1 MTLYFTCDERE
12 ICSTIKTFQNIMN
25 MIADKN
31 FTLVIEDGSTL
42 FYGLNDIP
50 RNFKE
55 ICLKLF
61 GMVSSITFDMIF
73 STDMCHLGSENSME
87 RAREKVG

>member
-1 MTLYFTCDERE
+1 MTLYFTCDERK
-12 ICSTIKTFQNIMN
+12 IWSTIKTFQNIMN
-25 MIADKN
+25 MTADKN

-42 FYGLNDIP
+42 FYALNDIP

-61 GMVSSITFDMIF
+61 GMVSSITFDMF
-73 STDMCHLGSENSME
+73 SALTCVILVLKILWKEQE
-87 RAREKVG
+87 RK

>member
-1 MTLYFTCDERE
+1 MTLYFTCDERK
-12 ICSTIKTFQNIMN
+12 IWSTIKTFQNIMN

-42 FYGLNDIP
+42 FYALNDIP

-61 GMVSSITFDMIF
+61 GMVSSVTFDMF
-73 STDMCHLGSENSME
+73 SALTCVILVLKILWKEQE
-87 RAREKVG
+87 RK

>member
-1 MTLYFTCDERE
+1 MTLYFTCDERK
-12 ICSTIKTFQNIMN
+12 IWSTIKTFQNIMS
-25 MIADKN
+25 MTADKN

-42 FYGLNDIP
+42 FYALNDIP

-61 GMVSSITFDMIF
+61 GMVSSVTFDMF
-73 STDMCHLGSENSME
+73 SALTCVILVLKILWKEQE
-87 RAREKVG
+87 RK

>member
-1 MTLYFTCDERE
+1 
-12 ICSTIKTFQNIMN
+12 MN

-42 FYGLNDIP
+42 FYALNDIP

-87 RAREKVG
+87 GARERVG

>member
-1 MTLYFTCDERE
+1 
-12 ICSTIKTFQNIMN
+12 MN

-42 FYGLNDIP
+42 FYALNDIP

-61 GMVSSITFDMIF
+61 GMVSSVTFDMF
-73 STDMCHLGSENSME
+73 SALTCVILVLKILWKEQE
-87 RAREKVG
+87 RK

>member
-1 MTLYFTCDERE
+1 MTLYFTCDERK
-12 ICSTIKTFQNIMN
+12 IWSTIKTFQNIMN

-42 FYGLNDIP
+42 FYALNDIP

-55 ICLKLF
+55 TCLKLF
-61 GMVSSITFDMIF
+61 GMVSSVTFDIF
-73 STDMCHLGSENSME
+73 SALTCVILALKILWKEQE
-87 RAREKVG
+87 RK